1 MQLWAEGLWG
11 ALLSWGPLVPL
22 TQSLAPSAA
31 LLPASASAL
40 VPIPSLTMSPN
51 FNFHSTQLK
60 TPSVCPG
67 PSPRGAPLPLSRARE
82 GLGVQ
87 GRGQVAPLPSSLLC
101 SVGKG
106 LGVTGPLSAVRTSLS
121 APLPPRAARSCP
133 YHRRGCS
140 CQGAPKFS
148 DFRLLGSR
156 SLGGSQVSE
165 EAREADGRGR
175 IPSPHQRCHF
185 IPAWLRW
192 EHNLNSALP
201 GPPAAP
207 SRAQAVMPTASVSG
221 GWQQ

>member
-1 MQLWAEGLWG
+1 MQLWAECLWG
-11 ALLSWGPLVPL
+11 ALLSWGPLMPL
-22 TQSLAPSAA
+22 TQSLALSAA

-40 VPIPSLTMSPN
+40 VLIPSFTMSSN

-67 PSPRGAPLPLSRARE
+67 PSLHGAPLPLSRARE
-82 GLGVQ
+82 GLGMQ
-87 GRGQVAPLPSSLLC
+87 GPWHHSLPSLLW

-106 LGVTGPLSAVRTSLS
+106 LGVTGPLSAVRTSPS
-121 APLPPRAARSCP
+121 VPLPPHTAHTCP

-140 CQGAPKFS
+140 CQGAPKFL
-148 DFRLLGSR
+148 DFRLLGSH
-156 SLGGSQVSE
+156 SLGGSQASE

-207 SRAQAVMPTASVSG
+207 SHAQAVMPTPSVSG